1 MNAQPRHRL
10 PSRRPSVTRKV
21 EWQTETSAHAF
32 YVTIGRDPHSG
43 AIAEVFY
50 GDGQK
55 SGTQLRDSVSD
66 ACVLISMLLQRG
78 ARLAEIGH
86 SLATAPL
93 WGGEDVPASPVGAI
107 VAEMQ
112 AEEGEA

>member
-1 MNAQPRHRL
+1 MVRAGIGVGSATRPAYLTSLESLDQP
-10 PSRRPSVTRKV
+10 
-21 EWQTETSAHAF
+21 
-32 YVTIGRDPHSG
+32 
-43 AIAEVFY
+43 
-50 GDGQK
+50 
-55 SGTQLRDSVSD
+55 
-66 ACVLISMLLQRG
+66 MLLQRG
-78 ARLAEIGH
+78 ASLSEIGH

>member
-1 MNAQPRHRL
+1 MTARHRL
-10 PSRRPSVTRKV
+10 PDRRPSVTRKV
-21 EWQTETSAHAF
+21 EWQTETTTHAF

-43 AIAEVFY
+43 AISEVFY

-55 SGTQLRDSVSD
+55 SGAQLRDSVSD

-78 ARLAEIGH
+78 ACLAEIGH

-93 WGGEDVPASPVGAI
+93 WGGDEVPASPVGAI
-107 VAEMQ
+107 VAEMMIE
-112 AEEGEA
+112 AEE